1 MSIIFR
7 LKRPL
12 KHFVANKRGNGR
24 LKDNAPNALSA
35 ELRTDVDNLAKFVL
49 DSCNELLYEDD
60 KQIVSLHITK
70 IYDNDDICLG
80 STEICLRSITTTR
93 MGSVDEA
100 VDAAT
105 IINGDCAAEAVT
117 SVGNN
122 NNAVDNPRQH
132 KQQDNNI
139 LIIEDLLRDSLA
151 MGSSFSKIRGET

>member
-1 MSIIFR
+1 MYFLNSKGKESHNSVTEVLNFCYVDFLTNSILSSSIPLFKSEECLVMSIIFR

-70 IYDNDDICLG
+70 IYDNDDICVG
-80 STEICLRSITTTR
+80 STEVCLRSITTA
-93 MGSVDEA
+93 M
-100 VDAAT
+100 AT
-105 IINGDCAAEAVT
+105 E
-117 SVGNN
+117 
-122 NNAVDNPRQH
+122 
-132 KQQDNNI
+132 
-139 LIIEDLLRDSLA
+139 SLA
-151 MGSSFSKIRGET
+151 R